1 SMAVIEACGA
11 TPSMIV
17 KSGRGL
23 HFYYVCSDITRDQF
37 FTLQKRL
44 IDKVGTDAAIT
55 HLPRVMRLP
64 GTLHLKDPTKPRLV
78 KLHDANLA
86 SRYWTCSELVEKLN
100 LSPAER
106 TTKQDR
112 RDVFNL
118 TQAER
123 AHIQKLFAHLPDES
137 LSEGLETDIE
147 EIRSAVTAI

>member
-1 SMAVIEACGA
+1 
-11 TPSMIV
+11 
-17 KSGRGL
+17 
-23 HFYYVCSDITRDQF
+23 
-37 FTLQKRL
+37 
-44 IDKVGTDAAIT
+44 KVGTDAAIT
-55 HLPRVMRLP
+55 DLPRVMRLP
-64 GTLHLKDPTKPRLV
+64 GTLHLKDPTKPQLV

-147 EIRSAVTAI
+147 EIRSAVTAIPPSVISTEPEWMKLARALAHQAARCQPAFSRYPLA